1 MTDLKDKLIE
11 AKNSFGEDAIHIIVD
26 ELNIEGWDDKHKQGI
41 CPFHTKDGEP
51 ESTPS
56 FKWNPKDSAFKCF
69 GCNERYGIVDHYI
82 KNRGMSYR
90 NAVKQLFS
98 DTDTPY
104 DFGETKLKNY
114 SYPNPEQRE
123 DLAKT
128 IAYLNKRKIS
138 ENTIRT
144 HDVAQDMQGNIVFEY
159 YDQNDTLLT
168 SKYRPSYKVEKG
180 NSKNWSQKDADT
192 THILWNMNRVSFDK
206 PLHISEGEIDALALI
221 EVGITNSVSIPFGA
235 GNTHWIEE
243 NWNWLDQFSEI
254 ILCADNDEAGE
265 KLLNEAIP
273 RLGEWRCKTI
283 TYPMLPTGE
292 VSNDLNE
299 ILYYLGGDQLY
310 EIIEAATDVPI
321 TNVADLADIPD
332 IDLSKAMGIKSG
344 IKELDKRIAKFY
356 MGTLSIWTGINGSGK
371 STLLNQVCVAEPTNQ
386 GFKSF
391 LFSGELSP
399 SQLRNWIEY
408 PMAGGANIEEHKV
421 AEDQPTFFKV
431 KPSAKEMM
439 REWYR
444 GQIYIY
450 TDEIDRSAKTLI
462 DKMEVMARKYGVKNF
477 MIDNLMTVDI
487 SSYRG
492 DSDFVRQK
500 LFAIDLLRF
509 AIKYQVVVHLVAHP
523 RKLDFIKRL
532 TKMDVSGSGDLTNL
546 AHYVLAVHRVTPAE
560 KEGVINGKGDV
571 ITEPVPFDA
580 ILDLFKN
587 RPIGFQDV
595 EFGLDFDR
603 KSKRFYKDNNELY
616 KQYGWDNATRSIP
629 ETIIDGDEEDLPI

>member
-1 MTDLKDKLIE
+1 MELKDKLIE
-11 AKNSFGEDAIHIIVD
+11 AKNSFGEDALHIIVD
-26 ELNIEGWDDKHKQGI
+26 ELNIDEWDDKHKQGI

-56 FKWNPKDSAFKCF
+56 FKWSPKDNAFKCF
-69 GCNERYGIVDHYI
+69 GCGKRYGIIDHYQST
-82 KNRGMSYR
+82 GMSFK
-90 NAVKQLFS
+90 NSLKKLFD

-104 DFGETKLKNY
+104 EFGETKLKNY
-114 SYPNPEQRE
+114 SYPVVEQRE
-123 DLAKT
+123 NMDAVNS
-128 IAYLNKRKIS
+128 YLGKRKIS
-138 ENTIRT
+138 SSTIT
-144 HDVAQDMQGNIVFEY
+144 KHDVAQDSQGNIVFEY

-180 NSKNWSQKDADT
+180 KTKNWSQKDADT
-192 THILWNMNRVSFDK
+192 THILWNMNRVNFDK
-206 PLHISEGEIDALALI
+206 PLNITEGEIDALALMEI
-221 EVGITNSVSIPFGA
+221 GYENTVSIPFGA

-243 NWNWLDQFSEI
+243 NWDFLDQFESI
-254 ILCADNDEAGE
+254 IICADNDEAGE
-265 KLLNEAIP
+265 KMLNEAIP
-273 RLGEWRCKTI
+273 RLGEWRCKTLN
-283 TYPMLPTGE
+283 YPMLPNGKE
-292 VSNDLNE
+292 SNDINE
-299 ILYYLGGDQLY
+299 ILYHLGEDKLSDV
-310 EIIEAATDVPI
+310 IEGATDVPI

-332 IDLSKAMGIKSG
+332 IDLSKAIGIKSG

-356 MGTLSIWTGINGSGK
+356 LGSLSVWTGINGSGK

-391 LFSGELSP
+391 IFSGELSP

-421 AEDQPTFFKV
+421 ADDQPIFFKV
-431 KPSAKEMM
+431 KPNVKELM

-444 GQIYIY
+444 GKIYIY

-462 DKMEVMARKYGVKNF
+462 TKMEVMARKYGVKNF
-477 MIDNLMTVDI
+477 LIDNLMTVDI

-509 AIKYQVVVHLVAHP
+509 AIQYQVVVHLVAHP

-546 AHYVLAVHRVTPAE
+546 AHYVLAVHRVTSAE
-560 KEGVINGKGDV
+560 KEGVTNGKGDV
-571 ITEPVPFDA
+571 ITEPINFDA

-587 RPIGFQDV
+587 RWIGFQDV

-603 KSKRFYKDNNELY
+603 KSKRFYKDNAELY
-616 KQYGWDNATRSIP
+616 KQYGWDNVTRNIP